1 MEVVTDLNKI
11 NQKLKNFKGSKAQ
24 FWLFDISHK
33 KIAIRISISNKED
46 EDVMYLVIASCQY
59 IRGDFS
65 WNNPNIYVDKYY
77 DEKKMEHVY
86 RLLDLNADFKLEG
99 LSGIALAK
107 GLESEFGDSFEDFLK
122 KD

>member
-1 MEVVTDLNKI
+1 
-11 NQKLKNFKGSKAQ
+11 
-24 FWLFDISHK
+24 
-33 KIAIRISISNKED
+33 
-46 EDVMYLVIASCQY
+46 
-59 IRGDFS
+59 
-65 WNNPNIYVDKYY
+65 
-77 DEKKMEHVY
+77 MEHVY